1 MMHRVI
7 ATSYLRVFQP
17 VDTLQETERLR
28 WERSIVQGEHQ
39 GPFRPVYRE
48 RRTSRRGR
56 LGLLTAEDDRA
67 DVRLVEGRW
76 YVCPWRTPLRVL
88 ASLLTVRE
96 TIPSEVAEALVPEAD
111 ARRAAR
117 ELARIRRRDPTAVPA
132 MLQSAWHVPIRW
144 FVLFDDQERRLVE
157 REAGGFRLY
166 YWTEVPEAR
175 ARAQRAM
182 RVLEGGGLEAVAE
195 VVRDLDQWLSC
206 FDRRCALE
214 LDYADVSE
222 SFGWNELDD
231 DHSARLVAEALEAL
245 EEGDQERAG
254 DIYQTVAGRWAEAR
268 IRESLN

>member
-1 MMHRVI
+1 MGRVI

-17 VDTLQETERLR
+17 LDTLAEADRLR

-67 DVRLVEGRW
+67 DVRLIDGRW

-96 TIPSEVAEALVPEAD
+96 TVPTEMADALVPDAE

-132 MLQSAWHVPIRW
+132 MLQSSWHVPVRW
-144 FVLFDDQERRLVE
+144 FALFDDQERALVE
-157 REAGGFRLY
+157 RESGGFRMY
-166 YWTEVPEAR
+166 YWTPLPKAR
-175 ARAQRAM
+175 VRAQRTM
-182 RVLEGGGLEAVAE
+182 QVLELGGLEPVAE
-195 VVRDLDQWLSC
+195 VVRDLDEWLSC

-214 LDYADVSE
+214 LDYADVSD
-222 SFGWNELDD
+222 SFGWNELEE
-231 DHSARLVAEALEAL
+231 DHSALEVAEALAAL

-254 DIYQTVAGRWAEAR
+254 EIYQGLAGRWAEAR

>member
-1 MMHRVI
+1 MI
-7 ATSYLRVFQP
+7 AVSFLRVFQP
-17 VDTLQETERLR
+17 LDTLAEAERVR

-67 DVRLVEGRW
+67 DVRLIEGRW

-96 TIPSEVAEALVPEAD
+96 TVPSEMADALVPDAD

-117 ELARIRRRDPTAVPA
+117 ELARIRRRDPRAVPA
-132 MLQSAWHVPIRW
+132 MLQSSWHVPIRW
-144 FVLFDDQERRLVE
+144 FALFDDAERRLVE
-157 REAGGFRLY
+157 RESGGFRMY
-166 YWTEVPEAR
+166 YWTPLPKAR

-182 RVLEGGGLEAVAE
+182 QVLDRGGLDSVAE
-195 VVRDLDQWLSC
+195 VVRDLDEWLSC
-206 FDRRCALE
+206 FDPRCAVE
-214 LDYADVSE
+214 LDYADVCD
-222 SFGWNELDD
+222 SFGWTDLDE
-231 DHSARLVAEALEAL
+231 DHSAREVAEALGAL
-245 EEGDQERAG
+245 EAG
-254 DIYQTVAGRWAEAR
+254 DPDRAAEIYQGLAGRWAEAR

>member
-1 MMHRVI
+1 MGRVI

-17 VDTLQETERLR
+17 LDTLAERDRLR

-67 DVRLVEGRW
+67 DVRLIDGRW

-96 TIPSEVAEALVPEAD
+96 SVPTEMADALVPDAE

-132 MLQSAWHVPIRW
+132 MLQSSWHVPVRW
-144 FVLFDDQERRLVE
+144 FALFDDKERTLVE
-157 REAGGFRLY
+157 REGGGFRMY
-166 YWTEVPEAR
+166 YWTSLPKAR

-182 RVLEGGGLEAVAE
+182 QVLERSGLEPVAE
-195 VVRDLDQWLSC
+195 VVRDLDEWLSC

-214 LDYADVSE
+214 LDYADVSD
-222 SFGWNELDD
+222 SFGWNELDE
-231 DHSARLVAEALEAL
+231 DHSAREVTEALAAL

-254 DIYQTVAGRWAEAR
+254 EIYQGLAGRWAEAR

>member
-1 MMHRVI
+1 MI
-7 ATSYLRVFQP
+7 ASSYLRVFQP
-17 VDTLQETERLR
+17 VDTLPESERVR
-28 WERSIVQGEHQ
+28 WERSIVQGEHH

-67 DVRLVEGRW
+67 DIRLVEGRW

-96 TIPSEVAEALVPEAD
+96 TVPSEMADALVPEAE

-117 ELARIRRRDPTAVPA
+117 ELARLRRRDPKAVPA

-144 FVLFDDQERRLVE
+144 FALFDDSERRLVE
-157 REAGGFRLY
+157 RDGGGFRLY
-166 YWTEVPEAR
+166 YWTALPEAR
-175 ARAQRAM
+175 NRARRAM
-182 RVLEGGGLEAVAE
+182 QVLEGGGLDAVAE
-195 VVRDLDQWLSC
+195 VIRDLDEWLSC
-206 FDRRCALE
+206 FDRRSALE

-222 SFGWNELDD
+222 SFGWNELDE
-231 DHSARLVAEALEAL
+231 DHSAREVREALDAL
-245 EEGDQERAG
+245 RQGDQERAAE
-254 DIYQTVAGRWAEAR
+254 IYQTVAGRWAEAR